1 MGDRLN
7 VVRVL
12 VTNDDGIF
20 APGLWVLARKLKEIA
35 SVIVAAPDREQSA
48 TGTAVTLS
56 GPIRVQKITPPIGD
70 VTTFSVEGTPSDSV
84 ILAIEKLV
92 KEPIDFVVSGINN
105 GPNVGDDV
113 FISGTVGA
121 AMQGYFRGI
130 SAVATSAPSLNET
143 NLENAAE
150 ITALLLKA
158 LYEDHKTCVFLN
170 INVPEKK
177 PEEIKGVR
185 LADLAHKTHIDT
197 VREGYDGKREYYWLV
212 RQKLKTNTA
221 ENTDIS
227 ALEDGCISVSAL
239 HTILFQE
246 ELALTG
252 QWCAKVYAEFVEH
265 THQPKNTLSA
275 SASQPQSS
283 LPTNTTRGQ

>member
-1 MGDRLN
+1 MGDRLT

-130 SAVATSAPSLNET
+130 SAVAVSAPSLNEI
-143 NLENAAE
+143 NLENAAK
-150 ITALLLKA
+150 IASALLKA
-158 LYEDHKTCVFLN
+158 LYEDHLDNVFLN
-170 INVPEKK
+170 INLPEKK
-177 PEEIKGVR
+177 PDEITGVKPTG
-185 LADLAHKTHIDT
+185 LAHRTHIDT
-197 VREGYDGKREYYWLV
+197 VREGHDGRREYYWLV
-212 RQKLKTNTA
+212 RQKLNNDVL
-221 ENTDIS
+221 ENTDIG
-227 ALEDGCISVSAL
+227 ALKNSSISITAL
-239 HTILFQE
+239 HYILFQQQTPE
-246 ELALTG
+246 IGDDL
-252 QWCAKVYAEFVEH
+252 CSKVY
-265 THQPKNTLSA
+265 HQFLESSCRLKSAAPEQPPVNT
-275 SASQPQSS
+275 
-283 LPTNTTRGQ
+283 